1 VASSEWQRLSG
12 KNKVVLDPELVD
24 RLEDRVGLFHLSQ
37 RVLRET
43 ETYPDLFRHHELEE
57 ILPIAAIL
65 EFGLRL
71 FRLWGRGR
79 SNATQFELTENTV
92 GIDKLPSAFEGFRI
106 LQLSDLHFSDESD
119 ALTGLLAML
128 EDVSYDLCVLTGDY
142 NAGFTET
149 PGLKSKMVQL
159 QQSIRTETLAI
170 LGNHD
175 SISMVP
181 WMEDLGVRFLIN
193 ESHQIEKSGETITIA
208 GVDDYHRFRL
218 SNLEKALSGIASS
231 GIASSD
237 IESEVIV
244 LLNHSPE
251 QYRQA
256 AYAGVDLYLAGHTH
270 GGQICLPNGFAPK
283 LNIECGRQVGK
294 GSWRFRDMQ
303 GYTSRGVGVSLVP
316 VRFNCPPEVVIHV
329 LEKNDEKNNN

>member
-1 VASSEWQRLSG
+1 MSG
-12 KNKVVLDPELVD
+12 KNNVGLDPELVD
-24 RLEDRVGLFHLSQ
+24 RLGARVGLFHLSQ

-43 ETYPDLFRHHELEE
+43 ETYPDLFRYHELEE

-71 FRLWGRGR
+71 LRLWNRGR
-79 SNATQFELTENTV
+79 SNATRFELNENTV
-92 GIDKLPSAFEGFRI
+92 GITHLPAAFEGFRI
-106 LQLSDLHFSDESD
+106 LQLTDMHFSDESD
-119 ALTGLLAML
+119 SLTGLLEIL
-128 EDVSYDLCVLTGDY
+128 EDVHYDLCVLTGDY
-142 NAGFTET
+142 SSGFTET
-149 PGLKSKMVQL
+149 PGLKSRMVQL

-175 SISMVP
+175 SIFMVP
-181 WMEDLGVRFLIN
+181 WMEDLGVRFLLN
-193 ESHQIEKSGETITIA
+193 ESHQIEKSGDSITIA

-218 SNLEKALSGIASS
+218 SNLEKALL
-231 GIASSD
+231 D
-237 IESEVIV
+237 IDTEVVI

-294 GSWRFRDMQ
+294 GRWQFKKMQ
-303 GYTSRGVGVSLVP
+303 GYTSRGVGASVVP
-316 VRFNCPPEVVIHV
+316 VRFNCPPEVVVHV
-329 LEKNDEKNNN
+329 LEKSKEQDDQPDVI

>member
-1 VASSEWQRLSG
+1 MTG
-12 KNKVVLDPELVD
+12 KDNFVLDPELVD
-24 RLEDRVGLFHLSQ
+24 RLGDRVGVFHLSQ

-43 ETYPDLFRHHELEE
+43 ETFPDLFRYHELEE
-57 ILPIAAIL
+57 ILPIAPIL
-65 EFGLRL
+65 EFGLRF

-79 SNATQFELTENTV
+79 SNTTRFELTENTV
-92 GIDKLPSAFEGFRI
+92 GIANLPDAFEGFRI
-106 LQLSDLHFSDESD
+106 LQLTDLHFSDESD
-119 ALTGLLAML
+119 WLTALLAVL
-128 EDVSYDLCVLTGDY
+128 EDITYDLCVLTGDY
-142 NAGFTET
+142 SAGFTET
-149 PGLKSKMVQL
+149 PGLKNNMVQL
-159 QQSIRTETLAI
+159 QQSIQTETLAI

-175 SISMVP
+175 SIFMVP

-193 ESHQIEKSGETITIA
+193 ESQQLEKSGESITIA

-218 SNLEKALSGIASS
+218 SNLEKALS
-231 GIASSD
+231 D
-237 IESEVIV
+237 IESGVIV

-294 GSWRFRDMQ
+294 GRWRFKNMQ
-303 GYTSRGVGVSLVP
+303 GYTSRGVGASLVP
-316 VRFNCPPEVVIHV
+316 VRFNCPPEVVVHV
-329 LEKNDEKNNN
+329 LEKDNQKSNQKNNEQDDQLDVI